1 MKQTRQPV
9 CAIKQSI
16 YLNVYATAKVAVHK
30 SEMEKVPPEPKSQIL
45 EIYIFETLD
54 ENVNQQLL
62 RGFSMTCR
70 FYF

>member
-9 CAIKQSI
+9 RAVKQSI

-30 SEMEKVPPEPKSQIL
+30 SEMVKASPEPKSQIL

-54 ENVNQQLL
+54 ANVNQQLL
-62 RGFSMTCR
+62 RGFSMTCG